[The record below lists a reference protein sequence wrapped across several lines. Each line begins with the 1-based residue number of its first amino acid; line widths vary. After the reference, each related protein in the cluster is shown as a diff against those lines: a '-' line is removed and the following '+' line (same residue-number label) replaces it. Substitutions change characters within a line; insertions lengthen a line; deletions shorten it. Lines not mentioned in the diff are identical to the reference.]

1 MKRILIADDELAVR
15 QLLDLV
21 LRGQG
26 YEVMT
31 AHNGDELVRMAQ
43 DHVPDLMLV
52 DLMMPV
58 LDGYEAIRQMR
69 NDTRTAHIPM
79 VILTA
84 RATPNDVVV
93 GFESGADDYVTKP
106 FNIPELLARIKGHLR
121 RASQRP
127 VRSPLTDL
135 PGNVLLTEEVKFRL
149 KKDEPFAFLYLD
161 LDNFKAFND
170 TYGFARGDRVIKLVA
185 DVVIDEVAKLSNEHD
200 FIGHIGG
207 DDFAILTHPDMVETL
222 CINVIKTF
230 DQRIKMLYDPKDLE
244 LGYLPGHD
252 RQGVPRR
259 FPIVSVSIGVVESH
273 RRVFADHE
281 EVSRTATEMKQFAKQ
296 QVGSS
301 YAIDVRSI
309 DQTYTA
315 LERRG
320 HNQVPILLLS
330 ANDTFLDTLHAPLEE
345 HKYRTLKAY
354 SVLDANALLAH
365 ELQPQLICAD
375 AQLGNALWDFAD
387 TLMAD
392 TPSTVLIVLSTHAE
406 DEDIAFT
413 HGARAFIQVPF
424 QVQRFLSCI
433 VQFVRREE

>member
-31 AHNGDELVRMAQ
+31 AQNGDELVRMAQ

-69 NDTRTAHIPM
+69 NDTRTAHVPM

-84 RATPNDVVV
+84 RSTPNDVVV

-135 PGNVLLTEEVKFRL
+135 PGNVLLTEELKFRL
-149 KKDEPFAFLYLD
+149 KKDEPFALLYLD

-185 DVVIDEVAKLSNEHD
+185 EVVTNEVHRLATEHD

-207 DDFAILTHPDMVETL
+207 DDFAILTHPDMVAQL
-222 CINVIKTF
+222 CKSVIETF
-230 DQRIKMLYDPKDLE
+230 DQRIRMLYDPKDLE

-259 FPIVSVSIGVVESH
+259 FPIVSISIGVVDTN
-273 RRVFADHE
+273 RRIFANHE
-281 EVSRTATEMKQFAKQ
+281 EVSRTAAEMKQFAKQ

-301 YAIDVRSI
+301 YAIDVRGS
-309 DQTYTA
+309 DQAYTE

-320 HNQVPILLLS
+320 QNQPPILLLS
-330 ANDTFLDTLHAPLEE
+330 VNDTFLDTLHAPLEE
-345 HKYRTLKAY
+345 YGYRTLEAHTI
-354 SVLDANALLAH
+354 LDANALLAH
-365 ELQPQLICAD
+365 DLRPQLICAD
-375 AQLGNALWDFAD
+375 ARLGSPLWEFAQ
-387 TLMAD
+387 TLMSD
-392 TPSTVLIVLSTHAE
+392 TPSTVLIVLSEDAE
-406 DEDIAFT
+406 DEELAFT
-413 HGARAFIQVPF
+413 HGARAFIQLPF